1 MSYISNTIQKAWFP
15 RVFPFLFFIAFM
27 VIESLID
34 YLSKYFAPLATFAE
48 YDSYIFYPIK
58 TVLVAIV
65 ILLLWNRYSE
75 IDIKKGCTAKNLLIG
90 FFSGAAVFVLWIN
103 MDMKSATMSEPKP
116 YNPFIFNN
124 SILFYLII
132 SFRLFGSSVVVP
144 VFEELFWR
152 SFVLRYI
159 INTKFE
165 DVPIAKFTWV
175 SFIISSIFFGL
186 EHNLWLAG
194 IMAGLSYC
202 LVLYYTR
209 SLFIAILSH
218 GTTNLL
224 LGIYVITTE
233 NWQFW

>member
-1 MSYISNTIQKAWFP
+1 MPFISNTIQKEWFP
-15 RVFPFLFFIAFM
+15 RVFPFLLFIAFM
-27 VIESLID
+27 VIENFIE
-34 YLSKYFAPLATFAE
+34 YLSKYFSPLETFAE

-58 TVLVAIV
+58 TVLVIIV
-65 ILLLWNRYSE
+65 LLLMWERYSE
-75 IDIKKGCTAKNLLIG
+75 IDVKNGFTAKNFLIG
-90 FFSGAAVFVLWIN
+90 FFSGTAVFVLWIN

-116 YNPFIFNN
+116 YNPFIFSN
-124 SILFYLII
+124 STIFNLII
-132 SFRLFGSSVVVP
+132 SFRLFGSAVVVP

-152 SFVLRYI
+152 SFILRYI

-209 SLFIAILSH
+209 SLFIAMFSH
-218 GTTNLL
+218 GITNLL
-224 LGIYVITTE
+224 LGIYVITTG